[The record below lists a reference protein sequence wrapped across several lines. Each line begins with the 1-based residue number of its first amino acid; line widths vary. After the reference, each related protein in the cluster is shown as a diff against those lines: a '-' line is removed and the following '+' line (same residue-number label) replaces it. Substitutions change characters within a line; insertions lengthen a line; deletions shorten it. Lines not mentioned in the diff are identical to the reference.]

1 LALFGELG
9 TGKTS
14 LIKGIAEGMD
24 VDQTAVSSPTFALIH
39 EYQGRLRLI
48 HTDLYRLITAQL
60 DDIGLSDYLDDDTV
74 NAIEWA
80 DRWGKS
86 LPSDRLEMHL
96 SHRTTTTRRAIFR
109 ANGPLAHRLLM
120 MLRSRLSRSR
130 PTREPRQT
138 RVQLPRPRRISH

>member
-1 LALFGELG
+1 MALFGELG

-60 DDIGLSDYLDDDTV
+60 DDIGL
-74 NAIEWA
+74 I
-80 DRWGKS
+80 
-86 LPSDRLEMHL
+86 
-96 SHRTTTTRRAIFR
+96 
-109 ANGPLAHRLLM
+109 
-120 MLRSRLSRSR
+120 
-130 PTREPRQT
+130 
-138 RVQLPRPRRISH
+138 